1 MFTHTPGQAILD
13 FLTAV
18 NDAYGKDG
26 DDSVWMAT
34 VDEVYEYWF
43 VRKNTIIKRAVSGST
58 VTFLLSV
65 PVDPMFYHRDLSLR
79 IEGVPGM
86 EGLRVD
92 TNDAVLGLSYGVK
105 DGGLLVNI
113 NYDERTVERAGRYTA
128 LFESSVL
135 EGDRDDAMY
144 FLSHLRESVARPYM
158 DRITVAMRPPVLL
171 SFSVPMESMSTSFSC
186 SYTSTGT
193 ATHYMISESADFSGL
208 SGKSLPRRLPIPY
221 RGR

>member
-1 MFTHTPGQAILD
+1 MYTDDNTAEMEWIRGIHDSDNPVWAHLFTHTPGQAILD

-92 TNDAVLGLSYGVK
+92 TNDAVLGLSYGV
-105 DGGLLVNI
+105 
-113 NYDERTVERAGRYTA
+113 
-128 LFESSVL
+128 
-135 EGDRDDAMY
+135 
-144 FLSHLRESVARPYM
+144 
-158 DRITVAMRPPVLL
+158 
-171 SFSVPMESMSTSFSC
+171 
-186 SYTSTGT
+186 
-193 ATHYMISESADFSGL
+193 
-208 SGKSLPRRLPIPY
+208 
-221 RGR
+221 